1 MELLF
6 ISERPVERLS
16 AADAGKL
23 PDDGFLWLDATHDE
37 VATDVPAWRADVE
50 RLTGV
55 QLHDLHVSDA
65 LNLKHPSYF
74 DSTQDYE
81 LVVFRKLALAKETE
95 DNGDAAPAPQSEA
108 EARRKIPPALTRLAT
123 QPVTFLL
130 TDRVLVTVHGEPGR
144 TIGQARKRLLDYQ
157 PKAGASHAGRPPAS
171 PRELML
177 RLLNAMVDQYLELR
191 QPLTTQIDRWQRA
204 LLNPRRPF
212 NDWIALLDAR
222 IELRKLDLLC
232 EEQHDALQELRDHFV
247 DTWQDGEN
255 SRARDLQLVRINDV
269 MEHIA
274 RVLNHA
280 RRLEASIES
289 AVQIHFSA
297 MAHRTS
303 EIMRTLTVLTALFMP
318 LTLITGIFGMNFI
331 DMPLLNKREGFWITM
346 GIMGVTVTVALLVF
360 RRKRFLEDRVAG
372 GQERG
377 Q

>member
-1 MELLF
+1 MDILF
-6 ISERPVERLS
+6 ISEQQARHISE
-16 AADAGKL
+16 ADTGTL
-23 PDDGFLWLDATHDE
+23 GEDGFLWLDASHAE
-37 VATDVPAWRADVE
+37 VSADVPAWRAAIE
-50 RLTGV
+50 RITGV
-55 QLHDLHVSDA
+55 QLHELHVSDA
-65 LNLKHPSYF
+65 VNLKHPSYF
-74 DSTQDYE
+74 DSTRDYE
-81 LVVFRKLALAKETE
+81 LVVFRKLALSKEM
-95 DNGDAAPAPQSEA
+95 NGDAVPQAASDA
-108 EARRKIPPALTRLAT
+108 EARRKIPPALSKLVT
-123 QPVTFLL
+123 QPVTFLVL
-130 TDRVLVTVHGEPGR
+130 DHALVTVHGEPGR
-144 TIGQARKRLLDYQ
+144 TIEQARKRLLDYQ

-212 NDWIALLDAR
+212 NDWMALLDAR

-247 DTWQDGEN
+247 DTAHDGEN
-255 SRARDLQLVRINDV
+255 SRAKDLLLVRINDV
-269 MEHIA
+269 MEHVT

-331 DMPLLNKREGFWITM
+331 DMPLLENHDGFWIVM
-346 GIMGVTVTVALLVF
+346 GTMGVTVALALLIF
-360 RRKRFLEDRVAG
+360 RRKRFLEDRNADN
-372 GQERG
+372 
-377 Q
+377 

>member
-1 MELLF
+1 MDILF
-6 ISERPVERLS
+6 ISERPVERITE
-16 AADAGKL
+16 ADLGRL
-23 PDDGFLWLDATHDE
+23 PDDGFIWLDATHEE
-37 VATDVPAWRADVE
+37 VAADVPAWRAAVE
-50 RLTGV
+50 RSTGV

-65 LNLKHPSYF
+65 TNLKHPSYF

-81 LVVFRKLALAKETE
+81 LLVFRKLALTRETE
-95 DNGDAAPAPQSEA
+95 AAIGTPPAAEA
-108 EARRKIPPALTRLAT
+108 ENRRKIPPALTKLAT

-130 TDRVLVTVHGEPGR
+130 MDRALVTVHGEPGR
-144 TIGQARKRLLDYQ
+144 TMEQARKRLLDYQ
-157 PKAGASHAGRPPAS
+157 PKNGASHAGRPPAS

-247 DTWQDGEN
+247 DSWHDGDN
-255 SRARDLQLVRINDV
+255 GRARDLLLVRINDV
-269 MEHIA
+269 MEHVN

-331 DMPLLNKREGFWITM
+331 DMPLLKDRDGFWITM
-346 GIMGVTVTVALLVF
+346 GLMAITVVVALLFF
-360 RRKRFLEDRVAG
+360 RRKRFLEDRNT
-372 GQERG
+372 ES
-377 Q
+377 

>member
-1 MELLF
+1 MDILF
-6 ISERPVERLS
+6 ISERPVERVS
-16 AADAGKL
+16 EAAPGSL
-23 PDDGFLWLDATHDE
+23 PEDGFLWLDASHEE
-37 VATDVPAWRADVE
+37 VSADVGAWRATVE
-50 RLTGV
+50 RFTGV

-65 LNLKHPSYF
+65 INLRHPSYF
-74 DSTQDYE
+74 DATQDYE
-81 LVVFRKLALAKETE
+81 LVVFRKLALAKDSEP
-95 DNGDAAPAPQSEA
+95 DAGIPSAIEA
-108 EARRKIPPALTRLAT
+108 ESRRKIPPALTKLAT

-130 TDRVLVTVHGEPGR
+130 MDRALVTVHGQPGR
-144 TIGQARKRLLDYQ
+144 TIEQARKRLLDYL
-157 PKAGASHAGRPPAS
+157 PKAGASHASRPPAS

-212 NDWIALLDAR
+212 NDWMALLDAR

-232 EEQHDALQELRDHFV
+232 EEQRDALQELRDHFV
-247 DTWQDGEN
+247 DTWHDGDN
-255 SRARDLQLVRINDV
+255 SRARDLLLVRINDV
-269 MEHIA
+269 MEHVA

-331 DMPLLNKREGFWITM
+331 DMPLLKDRDGFWITI
-346 GIMGVTVTVALLVF
+346 GLMGVTVVVALLFF
-360 RRKRFLEDRVAG
+360 RRKRFLEDRNTDT
-372 GQERG
+372 
-377 Q
+377 

>member
-1 MELLF
+1 MEILQITDRQALR
-6 ISERPVERLS
+6 IE
-16 AADAGKL
+16 AADAGAL
-23 PDDGFLWLDATHDE
+23 AGGFLWIDASHEE
-37 VATDVPAWRADVE
+37 VSADTPAWRASVE

-55 QLHDLHVSDA
+55 QLHELHVSDA
-65 LNLKHPSYF
+65 LNLKHPSHF
-74 DSTQDYE
+74 DSTHDYE
-81 LVVFRKLALAKETE
+81 LVVFRKLALAKA
-95 DNGDAAPAPQSEA
+95 DDSSAHSSGAAAASSEA
-108 EARRKIPPALTRLAT
+108 MLKIPPALTRLAT
-123 QPVTFLL
+123 QPVTFLV
-130 TDRVLVTVHGEPGR
+130 TDRALVTVHGEGSR
-144 TIGQARKRLLDYQ
+144 TIELARKRLLDYQ
-157 PKAGASHAGRPPAS
+157 YREGASHGSRPPLS

-212 NDWIALLDAR
+212 NGWTALLDAR
-222 IELRKLDLLC
+222 IELRRLDLLC

-247 DTWQDGEN
+247 DTWRDDDN
-255 SRARDLQLVRINDV
+255 RAKDLLLVRMNDV
-269 MEHIA
+269 MEHIT

-331 DMPLLNKREGFWITM
+331 DMPLLTNKAGFWIAL
-346 GIMGVTVTVALLVF
+346 GIMGVTVIVALLFF
-360 RRKRFLEDRVAG
+360 RRKRFLEDRVADA
-372 GQERG
+372 
-377 Q
+377 

>member
-1 MELLF
+1 MEILF
-6 ISERPVERLS
+6 ISERPVERIS

-37 VATDVPAWRADVE
+37 VAADVPAWRTAVE
-50 RLTGV
+50 RLIGV

-65 LNLKHPSYF
+65 LNLKHPAYF

-81 LVVFRKLALAKETE
+81 LVVFRKLALTREAE
-95 DNGDAAPAPQSEA
+95 GDASAQTAAEA
-108 EARRKIPPALTRLAT
+108 EIRRKIPPALTKLAT
-123 QPVTFLL
+123 QPVSFLL
-130 TDRVLVTVHGEPGR
+130 TDRVLVTVHGAPGH
-144 TIGQARKRLLDYQ
+144 TIAQARKRLFDYQ
-157 PKAGASHAGRPPAS
+157 PKPGASHASRPPSS

-232 EEQHDALQELRDHFV
+232 EEQRDALQELRDHFV
-247 DTWQDGEN
+247 DTWQDGES

-269 MEHIA
+269 MEHVA

-331 DMPLLNKREGFWITM
+331 DMPLLKNPEGFWITM
-346 GIMGVTVTVALLVF
+346 GMMGVTVTVALLVF

>member
-1 MELLF
+1 MDILF

-16 AADAGKL
+16 EGASGNL
-23 PDDGFLWLDATHDE
+23 PEDGFLWIDATHEE
-37 VATDVPAWRADVE
+37 VAADVAAWRSTVE
-50 RLTGV
+50 RFTGV

-81 LVVFRKLALAKETE
+81 LLVFRKLALAREADGDSTALSETE
-95 DNGDAAPAPQSEA
+95 S
-108 EARRKIPPALTRLAT
+108 RRKIPPALTKLAT

-130 TDRVLVTVHGEPGR
+130 MDRALVTVHGGPSR
-144 TIGQARKRLLDYQ
+144 TIEQARKRLLDYQ
-157 PKAGASHAGRPPAS
+157 PKNGSSHGSRPASS

-177 RLLNAMVDQYLELR
+177 RLLNALVDQYLELR

-204 LLNPRRPF
+204 LLSPRRPF

-232 EEQHDALQELRDHFV
+232 EEQHDALQELRDHFI
-247 DTWQDGEN
+247 DTWHDSDN
-255 SRARDLQLVRINDV
+255 SRIRDLLLVRINDV
-269 MEHIA
+269 MEHVT

-331 DMPLLNKREGFWITM
+331 DMPLLKDRDGFWITM
-346 GIMGVTVTVALLVF
+346 GLMGVTVVIALLFF
-360 RRKRFLEDRVAG
+360 RRKRFLEDRNTDN
-372 GQERG
+372 
-377 Q
+377 

>member
-1 MELLF
+1 MDILF
-6 ISERPVERLS
+6 ISERPVERFS
-16 AADAGKL
+16 EADLGSL
-23 PDDGFLWLDATHDE
+23 PEDGFFWLDATHEE
-37 VATDVPAWRADVE
+37 VAANVAAWRAVVE
-50 RLTGV
+50 RVTGV
-55 QLHDLHVSDA
+55 QLHDLHISDA

-81 LVVFRKLALAKETE
+81 LVVFRKLALSREAEVDTPAASETE
-95 DNGDAAPAPQSEA
+95 N
-108 EARRKIPPALTRLAT
+108 RRKVPPALTKLVT
-123 QPVTFLL
+123 QPVTFLV
-130 TDRVLVTVHGEPGR
+130 TDRALVTVHAVPSR
-144 TIGQARKRLLDYQ
+144 TIELARKRLLDYQ
-157 PKAGASHAGRPPAS
+157 PKNGGSYASRPATS

-232 EEQHDALQELRDHFV
+232 EEQHDALQELRDHFI
-247 DTWQDGEN
+247 DTWHDGDN
-255 SRARDLQLVRINDV
+255 SRARDLLLVRINDV
-269 MEHIA
+269 MEHVA

-280 RRLEASIES
+280 RRLESSIES

-318 LTLITGIFGMNFI
+318 LTLITGIFGMNFVE
-331 DMPLLNKREGFWITM
+331 MPLLKDHDGFWITIGM
-346 GIMGVTVTVALLVF
+346 MGVTVGVALLFF
-360 RRKRFLEDRVAG
+360 RRKRFLEDRNTDT
-372 GQERG
+372 
-377 Q
+377 